1 MVAKV
6 DKDEKVLAAAG
17 GFTGLWALTWL
28 GTSMMAAGSVA
39 QGAFGV
45 GAVMSGSGLTAL
57 WWKTRTVGRYHDAA
71 AEAESETP
79 VNAESQ
85 KG

>member
-1 MVAKV
+1 MSTRLE
-6 DKDEKVLAAAG
+6 KDEKVLVTAS
-17 GFTGLWALTWL
+17 GFTGLWAITWL
-28 GTSMMAAGSVA
+28 GASMMGAGGAA

-57 WWKTRTVGRYHDAA
+57 WWKTRELHQRFRDD
-71 AEAESETP
+71 AEAEDDSH
-79 VNAESQ
+79 VGRAH